1 MQDDEGKYY
10 GDACGRCCWQVYW
23 PVFWLGLALTP
34 CAVSEL
40 CAKLLAPSKSDL
52 QMARILVIARHY
64 EILFGLKP
72 LSCLFYFPKDT
83 KHSILS
89 CIEFQGLFQQF
100 LFEYSI
106 LLLSK
111 MHPLLL
117 VRVRSMKWRYLFGG
131 FWSKDD
137 HSHPSSIEREGGRT
151 INHTAN
157 KSYHPK
163 YCIWCSSSPAQYLD
177 SIQHCEKQEQNTW
190 KMFFAK
196 FLYARKILAS
206 YKDCRSLLRTFGKIH
221 IWLQNDFD

>member
-1 MQDDEGKYY
+1 MEMLVA
-10 GDACGRCCWQVYW
+10 DAVDKFIGQF
-23 PVFWLGLALTP
+23 FWLGLALTP

-117 VRVRSMKWRYLFGG
+117 LVRVRSMK
-131 FWSKDD
+131 
-137 HSHPSSIEREGGRT
+137 
-151 INHTAN
+151 
-157 KSYHPK
+157 
-163 YCIWCSSSPAQYLD
+163 
-177 SIQHCEKQEQNTW
+177 
-190 KMFFAK
+190 
-196 FLYARKILAS
+196 
-206 YKDCRSLLRTFGKIH
+206 
-221 IWLQNDFD
+221 

>member
-1 MQDDEGKYY
+1 MQDDDGKYY

-106 LLLSK
+106 LRLIQQSFIQNASIIASACAFHEMKIFIRWFLIKRWPQPSLFYWERRRPNHKPYCKQKLSPK
-111 MHPLLL
+111 ILHM
-117 VRVRSMKWRYLFGG
+117 VFIII
-131 FWSKDD
+131 
-137 HSHPSSIEREGGRT
+137 SSISGFNPTLWEART
-151 INHTAN
+151 EYNV
-157 KSYHPK
+157 KV
-163 YCIWCSSSPAQYLD
+163 L
-177 SIQHCEKQEQNTW
+177 
-190 KMFFAK
+190 
-196 FLYARKILAS
+196 RK
-206 YKDCRSLLRTFGKIH
+206 
-221 IWLQNDFD
+221 